1 MALYFDREVQRTPG
15 LPVQGT
21 SCTDLIWHPKH
32 SILAVAS
39 KDDQKDADGAV
50 RFYNGEVRAYVLLYC
65 PCPAR
70 RLMRTACVC
79 ALQGGLLY
87 EAVLQRSVAVEC
99 LAWHP
104 SLRLLASGWR
114 SGEVAFYNDH
124 TRSYS
129 EQSSTH
135 KAPVTCLLWGSAGQ
149 RLVSCDKVQCTMH
162 VCVCMCCV
170 CAPPPSTPHPHT
182 AASSTG
188 SLPCGPWTRREG
200 STVSLPTTSGCRLL
214 SLTVF
219 CTLQRGAVVWG
230 VQCTG

>member
-1 MALYFDREVQRTPG
+1 MIPAPNQRCQGNQKMALYFDREVQRTPG

-21 SCTDLIWHPKH
+21 RCTDLMWHPNH

-39 KDDQKDADGAV
+39 KDDQKDADGVV
-50 RFYNGEVRAYVLLYC
+50 RFYDGEVRTYC
-65 PCPAR
+65 CTARVPSAR

-79 ALQGGLLY
+79 ALQGGLVY

-135 KAPVTCLLWGSAGQ
+135 KAPVTCLLWGSSGQ
-149 RLVSCDKVQCTMH
+149 RLVSCDKARCTMH
-162 VCVCMCCV
+162 ICVCVSVNMC
-170 CAPPPSTPHPHT
+170 
-182 AASSTG
+182 
-188 SLPCGPWTRREG
+188 
-200 STVSLPTTSGCRLL
+200 
-214 SLTVF
+214 
-219 CTLQRGAVVWG
+219 
-230 VQCTG
+230 

>member
-50 RFYNGEVRAYVLLYC
+50 RFYNGEVRTYVLLYC

-70 RLMRTACVC
+70 RLMRTVCVC

-149 RLVSCDKVQCTMH
+149 RLVSCDKVRCMFVCASVCACV
-162 VCVCMCCV
+162 VCVHPLHPQPTHTLLPPARAHCHVVRGPEGRDPQCPCPPLQAADCC
-170 CAPPPSTPHPHT
+170 H
-182 AASSTG
+182 
-188 SLPCGPWTRREG
+188 SLCSAHFKEVR
-200 STVSLPTTSGCRLL
+200 
-214 SLTVF
+214 
-219 CTLQRGAVVWG
+219 
-230 VQCTG
+230 